1 MIVQYNIKNEKGVLR
16 KLSFEKL
23 TKGTL
28 GTKKLLKINIL
39 DQQES
44 LVQSAD
50 RTKAMQV
57 WSWGNT
63 YLPNP
68 EKWLSQ
74 HYLKINRGFHARK
87 NPKQQYLS
95 ESSHAQ
101 WCFIHQWVDLLKK
114 KNLGQKSFY
123 QTLLNEVLKFCKKWY
138 LLMLKLIKTTRSK
151 RSGGCYTYKT

>member
-1 MIVQYNIKNEKGVLR
+1 MIVLYNIKNEKGILR

-23 TKGTL
+23 TKGML

-44 LVQSAD
+44 SVQSSD
-50 RTKAMQV
+50 RTKAVQV
-57 WSWGNT
+57 WSGGNT

-74 HYLKINRGFHARK
+74 HYLKINREFHARK
-87 NPKQQYLS
+87 NPKQHYLS

-101 WCFIHQWVDLLKK
+101 WWFIQQWVDLLKK
-114 KNLGQKSFY
+114 ENLWQKYFY
-123 QTLLNEVLKFCKKWY
+123 QTLLNEVLKVCKKRY